1 MLTQQAIIDFCNQY
15 DYDIRKSG
23 NGRWI
28 DQKLTLDVLS
38 FIADCILQFTED
50 DPSKEF
56 KVKDIWMYKPV
67 GDSVRLI
74 FKKPDV
80 NDPKAAREYDKFF
93 GQPLKLLGYSK
104 VLREEKRG
112 RYNIYKIENIE
123 VLEYIAAREKNALF
137 FLKTYIEKVLRDSDM
152 MPYFDDFFTRQNK
165 DAYKAV
171 KTAMQNFTIDN
182 TDING
187 KTECNRIFTK
197 VVNVLAYYR
206 NVCGTRDGRISKS
219 VITYDELM
227 YNRLNFRD
235 IYADKPKG
243 VTRKDYAAAHPV
255 EINEAYYHYQSTKAK
270 RFLRLFNDQNRGGQ
284 TEHLETAHMCDKAI
298 HMHHIFT

>member
-112 RYNIYKIENIE
+112 RYRWQHK
-123 VLEYIAAREKNALF
+123 AALWTRE
-137 FLKTYIEKVLRDSDM
+137 
-152 MPYFDDFFTRQNK
+152 
-165 DAYKAV
+165 
-171 KTAMQNFTIDN
+171 
-182 TDING
+182 
-187 KTECNRIFTK
+187 
-197 VVNVLAYYR
+197 
-206 NVCGTRDGRISKS
+206 GR
-219 VITYDELM
+219 
-227 YNRLNFRD
+227 
-235 IYADKPKG
+235 P
-243 VTRKDYAAAHPV
+243 PV
-255 EINEAYYHYQSTKAK
+255 SPCEP
-270 RFLRLFNDQNRGGQ
+270 L
-284 TEHLETAHMCDKAI
+284 CAI
-298 HMHHIFT
+298 L

>member
-104 VLREEKRG
+104 VLREE
-112 RYNIYKIENIE
+112 
-123 VLEYIAAREKNALF
+123 
-137 FLKTYIEKVLRDSDM
+137 T
-152 MPYFDDFFTRQNK
+152 
-165 DAYKAV
+165 
-171 KTAMQNFTIDN
+171 
-182 TDING
+182 
-187 KTECNRIFTK
+187 
-197 VVNVLAYYR
+197 
-206 NVCGTRDGRISKS
+206 
-219 VITYDELM
+219 
-227 YNRLNFRD
+227 
-235 IYADKPKG
+235 
-243 VTRKDYAAAHPV
+243 
-255 EINEAYYHYQSTKAK
+255 
-270 RFLRLFNDQNRGGQ
+270 GQ
-284 TEHLETAHMCDKAI
+284 I
-298 HMHHIFT
+298 